1 MSKKQKSAV
10 LNQTVFPH
18 ELNTGVTIRLTEFA
32 VVNKGCSFI
41 DSNTIQ
47 RYVVMYLAKYGV
59 PKDVVNQEYK
69 TGNQF
74 DHRWRDRDVKFRISS
89 EGESTNLLVKIY
101 AQFFTKGYIMNGYE
115 EEKQIYELSVCHIP
129 TAILSSSISDH
140 HTTIFTSH
148 VDELNARINAGINR
162 RID

>member
-101 AQFFTKGYIMNGYE
+101 AQFFTKGYIMNGYVR
-115 EEKQIYELSVCHIP
+115 KNKSMNYLFVIFQQ
-129 TAILSSSISDH
+129 LSSH
-140 HTTIFTSH
+140 PVLATIIPLFSQ
-148 VDELNARINAGINR
+148 VMLMN
-162 RID
+162 